1 MDTTELRRVREY
13 VAWLLLVAA
22 VVTVVVGAW
31 QFLNLPGSSGTAS
44 FGSAGISFAE
54 RGEVAVGTLAGIE
67 LTLLVVAAVLLA
79 ALAGRPVPTARR
91 VVLTAVVIQA
101 VALALA
107 VIGWAAALPSSGGWF
122 PLTGAINLVVAGAG
136 LILSVTVL
144 RAPVLPKAG

>member
-13 VAWLLLVAA
+13 VAWLLLVAVLVL
-22 VVTVVVGAW
+22 VVAATW
-31 QFLNLPGSSGTAS
+31 QFLDLPGSSDAS
-44 FGSAGISFAE
+44 LFSTPSFAE
-54 RGEVAVGTLAGIE
+54 RGEIAVGSLAAIDV
-67 LTLLVVAAVLLA
+67 TLLLVAAVLLA

-101 VALALA
+101 VALVLA

-122 PLTGAINLVVAGAG
+122 PLTGAVNLVVAAAG

-144 RAPVLPKAG
+144 REPALRKAG

>member
-22 VVTVVVGAW
+22 LVLVVVATW
-31 QFLNLPGSSGTAS
+31 QFLDLPGSPGLLLGSPS
-44 FGSAGISFAE
+44 FGE
-54 RGEVAVGTLAGIE
+54 RGEEAVGSLAAIDV
-67 LTLLVVAAVLLA
+67 TLLLVAAVLLA
-79 ALAGRPVPTARR
+79 AVAGRPVARAR
-91 VVLTAVVIQA
+91 QVVLTAVVIQG

-122 PLTGAINLVVAGAG
+122 PLTGAVNLVVAGAG

-144 RAPVLPKAG
+144 REPALREAG

>member
-22 VVTVVVGAW
+22 LVIVVVGLW
-31 QFLNLPGSSGTAS
+31 QFLNLPGSPGRAT
-44 FGSAGISFAE
+44 FGSAGLSFAE
-54 RGEVAVGTLAGIE
+54 RGEEAVGTLASIT
-67 LTLLVVAAVLLA
+67 LTIIVVAAVLLA
-79 ALAGRPVPTARR
+79 ALAGRPVPSARR

-107 VIGWAAALPSSGGWF
+107 LIGWGAALPSSGGWF
-122 PLTGAINLVVAGAG
+122 PLTGAVNLVVAGAG

-144 RAPVLPKAG
+144 RAPALGKAG